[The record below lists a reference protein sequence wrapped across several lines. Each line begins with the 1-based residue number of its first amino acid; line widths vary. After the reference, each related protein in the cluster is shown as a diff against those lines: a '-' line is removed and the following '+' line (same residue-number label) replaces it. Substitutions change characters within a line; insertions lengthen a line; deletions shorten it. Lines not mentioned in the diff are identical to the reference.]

1 MVQFNQLVLGLLLAT
16 SVSAQDE
23 SFQHVRRMKAK
34 KAKKAKKGAK
44 AEKAKA
50 SKAASMAV
58 EVSAGAKLLS
68 SIDPALM
75 GVSIRIDICLIFS
88 SYPIYNNILV
98 FLLYFSAPQQCQ
110 RCFSND

>member
-23 SFQHVRRMKAK
+23 SFQHVRRM